1 MENASKALMMAGSVL
16 LSVLIITAL
25 VFLYNNVIDLKRTES
40 LSEETKKL
48 YEYNKKIEM
57 FNKQGLYGSEILS
70 LSNLI
75 EDYNR
80 TQNELKEYNEIKLQI
95 EIKEMPSAY
104 YFKERKYRDYKCLNE
119 KVNQLN
125 DDINILKTTKLNQL
139 YNNRKIEIILRNGG
153 ISVYLNKLN
162 NNKYSNLTLDK
173 ISNMRENEKLIL
185 FENDTDAY
193 DVASNLSDFY
203 VNIKNEF
210 TQFKNKKFQQPEV
223 TYDKNNGRIENM
235 TFKEIGL

>member
-104 YFKERKYRDYKCLNE
+104 YFKERKY
-119 KVNQLN
+119 
-125 DDINILKTTKLNQL
+125 
-139 YNNRKIEIILRNGG
+139 G
-153 ISVYLNKLN
+153 
-162 NNKYSNLTLDK
+162 
-173 ISNMRENEKLIL
+173 
-185 FENDTDAY
+185 
-193 DVASNLSDFY
+193 
-203 VNIKNEF
+203 
-210 TQFKNKKFQQPEV
+210 
-223 TYDKNNGRIENM
+223 
-235 TFKEIGL
+235 EIGRAHV